1 MAKSVTFSKAA
12 GTLNE
17 SKVGIPFE
25 PRSFEGD
32 DPKRKIVLDLSQEAI
47 AKIAKWESEI
57 EAQRL
62 SSCISEVGVRA
73 RFNMETVRVWKGADM
88 IEMPQTLRGTANVLL
103 TLTGI
108 WNTKHQ
114 SGLCLH
120 VTDIEPLQ
128 EPMQSPF
135 QCLTTGLAADLELQP
150 DGTESSGS

>member
-1 MAKSVTFSKAA
+1 MAKSVSFSKAT
-12 GTLNE
+12 GSLNE

-25 PRSFEGD
+25 PRSCEGD
-32 DPKRKIVLDLSQEAI
+32 GPKRTIILDLSQKAVDTI
-47 AKIAKWESEI
+47 TKWESEI

-62 SSCISEVGVRA
+62 SSCISEHGVRA
-73 RFNMETVRVWKGADM
+73 RFNMETVRTWKGAVQIDL
-88 IEMPQTLRGTANVLL
+88 PQALRGTANVLL
-103 TLTGI
+103 ALTGI

-135 QCLTTGLAADLELQP
+135 QCLAAGLAADHDHQQNGMES
-150 DGTESSGS
+150 DGS